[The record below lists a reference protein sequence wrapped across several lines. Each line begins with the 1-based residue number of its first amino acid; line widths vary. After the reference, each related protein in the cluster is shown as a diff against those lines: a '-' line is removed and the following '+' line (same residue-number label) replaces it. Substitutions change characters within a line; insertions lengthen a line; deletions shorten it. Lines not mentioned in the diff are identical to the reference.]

1 MVLCNWIVNPSHFQG
16 RSTLQLLSVV
26 QSFSWLNNIPPCER
40 TTFCLSIHLLTGVCF
55 FPPTLGLSEML
66 LCPLI
71 MSCEHTFF
79 SSLGYTPRGRIA
91 GSHSNFMF
99 HLPRNCQTLFQPEWV
114 PHLTPPPAVHWGY
127 DSSTSS
133 PTLAIIHP
141 FDRVLKDE

>member
-26 QSFSWLNNIPPCER
+26 QSFSWLNNIPPCEL
-40 TTFCLSIHLLTGVCF
+40 TTFCLSIHLLTGVWF
-55 FPPTLGLSEML
+55 FPPTLGLSEIL

-99 HLPRNCQTLFQPEWV
+99 HLPRNCHSFPARV
-114 PHLTPPPAVHWGY
+114 GAPFDTP
-127 DSSTSS
+127 TSS
-133 PTLAIIHP
+133 ALGLRFLHILSHTCYHP
-141 FDRVLKDE
+141 PF